1 MTRKTTIKQK
11 KEDKSQKSNLNT
23 KKAIVITKNKTLA
36 KKKANYVKEM
46 QKLNGCTLVN
56 RNKLSSFEPDLKQ
69 PESFTAAYFNGIK
82 NDIKKDFKFF
92 FKF

>member
-1 MTRKTTIKQK
+1 
-11 KEDKSQKSNLNT
+11 
-23 KKAIVITKNKTLA
+23 
-36 KKKANYVKEM
+36 M

-82 NDIKKDFKFF
+82 NDIKKDCKFVF
-92 FKF
+92 